1 MSTIG
6 QIEKLTQARVVAL
19 FRDRLHYDYLGN
31 WIDRPDNSNIKTD
44 LLTAWL
50 KKQGVADILITRALH
65 ELNKAASD
73 TSKSLYDRN
82 RAVYDLLRYGVKVQ
96 PGAGENKETVWFI
109 DWKQPEN
116 NHFAIAEEVTVKGAD
131 LANAAKASTKRPDLV
146 LYLNG
151 IALGVLELKRSTVSV
166 SEGIRQ
172 NLDNQ
177 KKEFIQPFFSTM
189 QWIMAGNDSEGLRY
203 ATIETPE
210 KYYLKWVEENS
221 AHTGE
226 PNLLDR
232 HLLQIC
238 AKARFLELLHDFV
251 VFDAGTKKLA
261 RQNQYFGT
269 KAAQDFIRRR
279 EGGIIWHTQGSGK
292 SLTMVWLAKWIRE
305 NRPKARVLIITDR
318 TELDEQIE
326 KVFKGVN
333 EQIYR
338 TKSGADLIAKL
349 NSTEE
354 SLLCSLVHK
363 FGGRGNGD
371 ETDRDEGAREFIKA
385 IQALPLD
392 FKAKGDL
399 HVFVD
404 ECHRTQSGELHKAMK
419 ALLPYAIF
427 IGFTGTPLLKADK
440 AKSIEVFGRYIHT
453 YKFDQAVR
461 EGVVLDLRYE
471 ARDIDQKLTNKAKI
485 DQWFEAKTQGLNDH
499 AKAQLKQKWGTMQ
512 RVLSSQDRL
521 EKIVA
526 DILLDMNTKPRL
538 MDGHGNAMLVAGSIY
553 EACKFYSLLANSEL
567 KGKCAI
573 VTSYAPTVADAKGE
587 TTGEGE
593 TDKLLKYEVYTQM
606 LADWFG
612 EPVGTAITKVEKFEQ
627 QVKKKFVE
635 EPGQMKLLI
644 VVDKL
649 LTGFDAPSATYLYID
664 KQMRDHGLFQAI
676 CRVNRLDGESKDYG
690 YIIDY
695 KDLFKS
701 LEGAVKDYTSGAFD
715 AYDKED
721 VAGLL
726 ENRLVKA
733 REDLENAREAV
744 KALCEPVA
752 APWEEVDYF
761 HFFCAKDSGNA
772 EQLKENEPK
781 RLKLY
786 KFVGGLLR
794 AYASIANELAEAGYT
809 PEEITKVK
817 ADVDLYA
824 RISDAVKRNSGDYI
838 DLKAYEPAMRH
849 LIDTYI
855 RAEESEKISAFDD
868 MSLIQLI
875 VERGPEAVDTLPK
888 GIRKK
893 EEAVAET
900 IENNVRK
907 LIINES
913 PVDPAYYEKMSK
925 LLDALIEQRR
935 KGVMNYKVYL
945 EKIADLT
952 KQVTMPGGGPG
963 GYPPAVKTAAQRA
976 LYNNLEK
983 DERLALAVDAAIQ
996 ASRMDGWRDNPM
1008 KTKKVRLAIRASLF
1022 GDYGAVSITT
1032 GEGGLETRDLSGPF
1046 ETSST
1051 EEKERIVERI
1061 LQLVRHQSDY

>member
-1 MSTIG
+1 MITVG
-6 QIEKLTQARVVAL
+6 QIEKKTQARVVSL
-19 FRDRLHYDYLGN
+19 FRERLCYNYLG
-31 WIDRPDNSNIKTD
+31 DRTDLDNSNIEES
-44 LLTAWL
+44 LLRKWL
-50 KKQGVADILITRALH
+50 TKRDVGDTLVNRALH

-73 TSKSLYDRN
+73 SSKSLYDRN
-82 RAVYDLLRYGVKVQ
+82 KEVYELLRYGVKVQ
-96 PGAGENKETVWFI
+96 PGAGENHVTVWLI
-109 DWKQPEN
+109 DWQHPEN
-116 NHFAIAEEVTVKGAD
+116 NHFAVAEEVTVKGTD
-131 LANAAKASTKRPDLV
+131 LANAPKASTKRPDV
-146 LYLNG
+146 VIYVNG
-151 IALGVLELKRSTVSV
+151 IALSVLELKRSTVSV

-189 QWIMAGNDSEGLRY
+189 QWVMAGNDTEGLRY

-210 KYYLKWVEENS
+210 KYWLRWVEE
-221 AHTGE
+221 TGLFAGVE
-226 PNLLDR
+226 NLLDR

-238 AKARFLELLHDFV
+238 RKERFLELIHDFV
-251 VFDAGTKKLA
+251 VFDAGTKKLC
-261 RQNQYFGT
+261 RQNQYFGVT
-269 KAAQDFIRRR
+269 AAQDYIRRR

-305 NRPKARVLIITDR
+305 NREGSRVLIITDR

-326 KVFKGVN
+326 KVFKGVH

-338 TKSGADLIAKL
+338 TKSGSDLIEKL
-349 NSTEE
+349 NGTEE

-363 FGGRGNGD
+363 FSRHGED
-371 ETDRDEGAREFIKA
+371 SSDSDAREFIAA
-385 IQALPLD
+385 IQKLPAD
-392 FKAKGDL
+392 FKAKGDI

-404 ECHRTQSGELHKAMK
+404 ECHRTQSGDLHQSMK
-419 ALLPYAIF
+419 ALLPNAIF

-440 AKSIEVFGRYIHT
+440 QKSIEVFGRYIHT

-471 ARDIDQKLTNKAKI
+471 ARDVDQRLTNLAKI
-485 DQWFEAKTQGLNDH
+485 DQWFEAKTQGLNDI

-512 RVLSSQDRL
+512 RLLSSQDRL
-521 EKIVA
+521 GKIVA
-526 DILLDMNTKPRL
+526 DILLDMSTKPRL

-553 EACKFYSLLANSEL
+553 EACKFYELFAKSEL

-573 VTSYAPTVADAKGE
+573 VSSYTPNVSDTKGE
-587 TTGEGE
+587 TTGSGE
-593 TDKLLKYEVYTQM
+593 TDNLTKYAVYAQM
-606 LADWFG
+606 LADWFN
-612 EPVGTAITKVEKFEQ
+612 EPAEKAIGKVEKFEQ
-627 QVKKKFVE
+627 SVKKKFIN

-676 CRVNRLDGESKDYG
+676 CRVNRLDGDDKEYG

-701 LEGAVKDYTSGAFD
+701 LEGAVEDYTSGALD
-715 AYDKED
+715 GYDTED

-726 ENRLVKA
+726 EDRVQKA
-733 REDLENAREAV
+733 REDLDEARESV

-752 APWEEVDYF
+752 APKDSPAYL
-761 HFFCAKDSGNA
+761 HYFCASDSGNA
-772 EQLKENEPK
+772 AQLKDNEPK

-786 KFVGGLLR
+786 KFAAALIR

-809 PEEITKVK
+809 PEEIATIKAEVDHYTKVR
-817 ADVDLYA
+817 DE
-824 RISDAVKRNSGDYI
+824 VKLASGDYI

-868 MSLIQLI
+868 LSLIELI
-875 VERGPEAVDTLPK
+875 VERGPDAAAEKVK
-888 GIRKK
+888 GVMKTDD
-893 EEAVAET
+893 AVAET

-913 PVDPAYYEKMSK
+913 PVDPAYYDKMSK
-925 LLDALIEQRR
+925 LLDALIELRR
-935 KGVMNYKVYL
+935 KGVVGYKEYL
-945 EKIADLT
+945 DQIAQIT
-952 KQVTMPGGGPG
+952 KDAKMPGGGPG
-963 GYPPAVKTAAQRA
+963 GYPANVKTPAQRA
-976 LYNNLEK
+976 LFNNLGK
-983 DERLALAVDAAIQ
+983 DEELALAVDAAILG
-996 ASRMDGWRDNPM
+996 SRQDSWKSNSM
-1008 KTKKVRLAIRASLF
+1008 KTKRVRVAINAVLKDDDRTSQILELAKHQH
-1022 GDYGAVSITT
+1022 DY
-1032 GEGGLETRDLSGPF
+1032 
-1046 ETSST
+1046 
-1051 EEKERIVERI
+1051 
-1061 LQLVRHQSDY
+1061 